1 MRVSIVV
8 AAAENGAIGAGNQ
21 LLWRLPDDLKRFK
34 ALTMGKPII
43 MGRKTY
49 ESIGKPLPGRTNIVI
64 SRRSELTLP
73 GCTVVNSLPA
83 AFAAADD
90 APEIAVIGGAE
101 IYAQAL
107 SSTDVVHL
115 TRVHTTLAGDAWF
128 PALDPAVWREQLIE
142 RHPADERH
150 AFAFSF
156 LEAQRIRSR
165 QAS

>member
-1 MRVSIVV
+1 TMRVSIVV

-34 ALTMGKPII
+34 ALTMGKPIV

-83 AFAAADD
+83 GFAAAGDV
-90 APEIAVIGGAE
+90 PEIAVVGGAE

-115 TRVHTTLAGDAWF
+115 TRVHTTMSGDAWF
-128 PALDPAVWREQLIE
+128 PALDSAVWREQLID

-156 LEAQRIRSR
+156 IEAQRIR
-165 QAS
+165 